1 MGEGAVGRMCQ
12 PISPGSP
19 VVTPSILLI
28 DRPFPPLPAGIVA
41 GLAGSAPGVWD
52 DTLHAWALNAIY
64 IYITTK
70 IGLNHCRKFITHEKH
85 RIAKLPTHHIK
96 EMSFGRSY
104 ATMFAEYLT
113 QHRSRGGVYV
123 NLEVRLL
130 MCARQRVCV
139 WTLYA
144 FMSFMVLENK

>member
-52 DTLHAWALNAIY
+52 DTLHAWALNAIFLNIY
-64 IYITTK
+64 IY
-70 IGLNHCRKFITHEKH
+70 N
-85 RIAKLPTHHIK
+85 
-96 EMSFGRSY
+96 
-104 ATMFAEYLT
+104 
-113 QHRSRGGVYV
+113 
-123 NLEVRLL
+123 N
-130 MCARQRVCV
+130 
-139 WTLYA
+139 
-144 FMSFMVLENK
+144 ENRFEPLSQVHNT